1 MSSPKEQQLAIK
13 KLPDYQLKQKIL
25 YIDRTSP
32 EILKNYGDLFF
43 AEGNV
48 SDALDFYQKANHI
61 EGIQKIKDAALE
73 SGDVMLFGRAAK
85 TLNEE
90 LKPADWEKIGRI
102 ALNLKKY
109 LFARHALEKAN
120 NEELLNSLK
129 QILQAEGYEEIS

>member
-1 MSSPKEQQLAIK
+1 MSSPKEEQLAIK

-48 SDALDFYQKANHI
+48 SDALDFYQKANYI